1 MTNKISDDKKEA
13 QKPLTNV
20 ERIEKLKIQQ
30 EQLREEEYITFF
42 LYFCAKLNSS
52 LLNK

>member
-30 EQLREEEYITFF
+30 EQLREAFIKVQGAIEMLETLEEES
-42 LYFCAKLNSS
+42 K
-52 LLNK
+52 